1 MRSILLPVTEEQGFE
16 SRLEVALDI
25 TRCTEGHI
33 SFLHASPT
41 GEYIAA
47 DPFGGAYFGAT
58 HQEAVESERE
68 ARHALVRNEMAGEN
82 VSWDFITARGALE
95 HALVEHSR
103 LADLLVLSEPP
114 DWGDEDDT
122 ASELIYLVME
132 AQCPVFAAPRRSRA
146 LDCTGK
152 AVVAWNGSA
161 PAARSM
167 RAAVPLLR
175 LAAAVELLTIG
186 EDPQPFDA
194 ASAATYLSRQD
205 VSCEI
210 IIRERGR
217 KTADMMHSLLDEREA
232 NYLVMG
238 GFGHSRLSEAVFGG
252 VSRYFVKRSPVPVL
266 MTH

>member
-1 MRSILLPVTEEQGFE
+1 MRSILLPVTDEDGLD
-16 SRLEVALDI
+16 SRLAVALDI
-25 TRCTEGHI
+25 ARCTEGHI
-33 SFLHASPT
+33 TFLHASPT

-47 DPFGGAYFGAT
+47 DPFGGAYFAAT
-58 HQEAVESERE
+58 HQEAVEEESE
-68 ARHALVRNEMAGEN
+68 ARHERVREEMARED
-82 VSWDFITARGALE
+82 VSWDFLPTRGALE

-122 ASELIYLVME
+122 ASDLIYLVME
-132 AQCPVFAAPRRSRA
+132 AQCPVFAVPRRSGT

-175 LAAAVELLTIG
+175 HAGSVELLTIG

-194 ASAATYLSRQD
+194 ASAATYLSRHGI
-205 VSCEI
+205 SCEI
-210 IIRERGR
+210 VIRERGR
-217 KTADMMHSLLDEREA
+217 RTADMMHSLLDERGA
-232 NYLVMG
+232 SYLVMG
-238 GFGHSRLSEAVFGG
+238 GFGHGRLREAVFGG
-252 VSRYFVKRSPVPVL
+252 VSRYFIKHSPVPVL